1 MSSSQASP
9 SPSISHSFRYLPPG
23 SEEQRAFALQFVG
36 TLLSVALALVLSFA
50 TRESGLKAVLWGA
63 SIGAIWLLARAAW
76 QLELKARRSQH
87 EGLRIEESGLFIEK
101 GSGGELWVWRDIEE
115 CEARGGKL
123 YVKSTQST
131 LELSAREIENGM
143 ELLREIVSRWHQA
156 HGQQSTPSNFIPL
169 SPR

>member
-1 MSSSQASP
+1 MRLQTSNLELQT
-9 SPSISHSFRYLPPG
+9 FRYLPPG
-23 SEEQRAFALQFVG
+23 VEEQRAFAMQVLA
-36 TLLSVALALVLSFA
+36 TLLSVGIAVALSFS

-63 SIGAIWLLARAAW
+63 SLATIWMLARAAW

-87 EGLRIEESGLFIEK
+87 EEIRVDENGLHFEK
-101 GSGGELWVWRDIEE
+101 ENGSTLWAWRDIEE

-123 YVKSTQST
+123 SVKTAQST
-131 LELSAREIENGM
+131 LELSAREVENGM

-156 HGQQSTPSNFIPL
+156 HGHETEKPSNFIPL